1 MSMTREHGKAQP
13 GIKWGPFTARIPF
26 VHTGF
31 AGPEFWQGILVAA
44 ATGLALVPLLT
55 SAAFGLTFE
64 EAIIWSMI
72 SSFLISSGPIL
83 FGEPFAAGWITP
95 ALPLVLNLVMPE
107 SIPGVAEG
115 DVATSEDRFRLMTAL
130 SLDLA
135 IILLVLG
142 VTGLGKK
149 VVDGMPMAL
158 KGALIMGAAIA
169 ALKRVF
175 VDDAAANLN
184 VMPVSMTLAMG
195 ICILLSFSIPVMRM
209 KGNMPWL
216 AKIASLG
223 LLPGFLIAGIVGI
236 IIGEL
241 SYTGADGA
249 SIIQTGIMNPIGPF
263 TSMFEKVSP
272 FSIGFPTLS
281 LMFHPDVIGLA
292 LVTYVILFGDI
303 ITGIEILKGGIP
315 NRSDEHIEFSS
326 TRTHMSTGIRNVI
339 MALVAPFFP
348 TQGSLWT
355 GVHVII
361 VKRWSEGRE
370 QMDSLFTGIS
380 SYYFF
385 GVPILFLVFPI
396 TTGLRPMMPI
406 ALALTLVLTGFACAY
421 VAMNIPKNEAERGAV
436 LLGACGL
443 AFFSPF
449 IGLAVAVASVVF
461 ILGWKDAPDTPG
473 EMETGSEEHVES

>member
-1 MSMTREHGKAQP
+1 MTREEGAAQP
-13 GIKWGPFTARIPF
+13 GIKWGPFTLRIPF

-31 AGPEFWQGILVAA
+31 EGPEFWQGILVAA

-55 SAAFGLTFE
+55 SPYFGLTFE
-64 EAIIWSMI
+64 EAIMWSMI
-72 SSFLISSGPIL
+72 SSFLISSGPII
-83 FGEPFAAGWITP
+83 FGEPFAAGWVTP
-95 ALPLVLNLVMPE
+95 ALPLVLNLVLPE
-107 SIPGVAEG
+107 VIPGVAEG
-115 DVATSEDRFRLMTAL
+115 EVATPEDRFRVMTAL
-130 SLDLA
+130 SLDFA

-142 VTGLGKK
+142 ITGLGKK
-149 VVDGMPMAL
+149 IVDWMPMAL
-158 KGALIMGAAIA
+158 KGALILGAAIA

-175 VDDAAANLN
+175 IDDAEANLN
-184 VMPVSMTLAMG
+184 IMPVSMSLAMG
-195 ICILLSFSIPVMRM
+195 ICLLLSFSIPIMKM
-209 KGNMPWL
+209 KGSMPWL

-241 SYTGADGA
+241 SYTGADGN
-249 SIIQTGIMNPIGPF
+249 SIIQMGIMNPVEAFNG
-263 TSMFEKVSP
+263 MFAKVSP
-272 FSIGFPTLS
+272 FTIGFPS
-281 LMFHPDVIGLA
+281 LALMLHPDIIGLA

-303 ITGIEILKGGIP
+303 ITGIEVLKTGIP
-315 NRSDEHIEFSS
+315 NRRDEHIDFSS
-326 TRTHMSTGIRNVI
+326 TRTHMSTGIRNSI

-361 VKRWSEGRE
+361 VKRWSEGRD
-370 QMDSLFTGIS
+370 QMDSLFSGIS

-385 GVPILFLVFPI
+385 GVPVLFLVLPI
-396 TTGLRPMMPI
+396 TTGLKPMMPI

-449 IGLAVAVASVVF
+449 VGLAVAVASVVL
-461 ILGWKDAPDTPG
+461 ILGFHDAPDKPG
-473 EMETGSEEHVES
+473 DLETGSEENV